1 MRRKKKQQN
10 CSEENHLQNIPSRTV
25 AQVNH
30 VFRGDIPA
38 PQKTSF
44 SQQSFVS
51 AALGPAEGY
60 IAKFCKCA
68 YLLHKPQILIS
79 MTGTS
84 RDTTS
89 QALVHLDKLC
99 YRWAETLDILWSTKG
114 SGLLQIPALSS
125 HTGGTRHP
133 PAVHRCMQVNQTILD
148 YFKRRKNT
156 LCESTFRWF

>member
-1 MRRKKKQQN
+1 M
-10 CSEENHLQNIPSRTV
+10 
-25 AQVNH
+25 
-30 VFRGDIPA
+30 
-38 PQKTSF
+38 
-44 SQQSFVS
+44 S

-156 LCESTFRWF
+156 LCESTFRWFQVDFWLWNETEFSTFWMNKLKVSTLQSIFCSMF